1 MIINDLCRN
10 ELRLYKNFFQ
20 PVMRLVSKERIGG
33 RLNRKHD
40 IPRTPYQRLMDSGQM
55 PKETRRQL
63 EALYLSLNPGQ
74 LKPSTDTKLDNLHK
88 TYEEKRESHQV
99 EL

>member
-10 ELRLYKNFFQ
+10 ELRLHKNFFQ
-20 PVMRLVSKERIGG
+20 PVMRLLGNERIGG

-40 IPRTPYQRLMDSGQM
+40 ILRTPYQRLMDSGQM
-55 PKETRRQL
+55 PKETRGQL
-63 EALYLSLNPGQ
+63 GALYLSPNPCQ
-74 LKPSTDTKLDNLHK
+74 LKRSTDTKLDNLHK
-88 TYEEKRESHQV
+88 TYEEKRKSHQV

>member
-1 MIINDLCRN
+1 MVIDDLCRN

-20 PVMRLVSKERIGG
+20 PVMRLLSKESIGG
-33 RLNRKHD
+33 RLNRKHG
-40 IPRTPYQRLMDSGQM
+40 IPRAPYQRLMDSGQM
-55 PKETRRQL
+55 PNETRRQR
-63 EALYLSLNPGQ
+63 EALYLSLDLGQ

-88 TYEEKRESHQV
+88 TYEEKRKSHQV

>member
-1 MIINDLCRN
+1 MIINDLYHN
-10 ELRLYKNFFQ
+10 ELRRYKNFFQ

-33 RLNRKHD
+33 RLNRKHH
-40 IPRTPYQRLMDSGQM
+40 IPRTPYQRLMDPGQM

-74 LKPSTDTKLDNLHK
+74 LKRSTVTKLDNLHK
-88 TYEEKRESHQV
+88 TYEEKTKSHQV

>member
-40 IPRTPYQRLMDSGQM
+40 IPWTPYQRLMDSGQM

-74 LKPSTDTKLDNLHK
+74 LKRSTDTKLDNLYK
-88 TYEEKRESHQV
+88 TYEEKRESH
-99 EL
+99 